1 MIRLNPTRLELRV
14 EDIGEFTEVKAEF
27 DAFKK
32 AKEEKQKLLTGSNN
46 TVKTKQEVV
55 QERIGFVPRPRH
67 SSQ

>member
-32 AKEEKQKLLTGSNN
+32 AKEEKHKLQTGSN
-46 TVKTKQEVV
+46 KTKQEVV
-55 QERIGFVPRPRH
+55 QERIGFVPKPRH

>member
-32 AKEEKQKLLTGSNN
+32 AKEEKHKLSPSGFNII
-46 TVKTKQEVV
+46 KTKQEVV

-67 SSQ
+67 SSH